1 MNKTL
6 NRVDYLDNIKALA
19 CVLVVLGHFIMSM
32 DASNIVPYNS
42 FTEWFKDTIYLF
54 HVQLFF
60 LCSGFLYIF
69 SVKRKNN
76 YKYPVFVANKLLAL
90 GVPYFVFSTVTVLMK
105 KLAGDSVNTQ
115 VDGLLHTLFI
125 EPTAP
130 YWYLYVLFFMFL
142 IIPPIK
148 SKKGISI
155 LLAVSFILK
164 IVSVTDIL
172 QDISL
177 PYFIT
182 GIFSY
187 SIWFVLGM
195 ALCVFDFKPL
205 KHRTIIG
212 AAALAVFTALSAVR
226 YHNGIENKALSFVLG
241 LIAVIGI
248 FLLFSGSTIKSGK
261 ITQLLIKYNL
271 PIFLMH
277 TIFAAG
283 IRVVLAKIGL
293 NAWYI
298 QVPCGLI
305 ATFAGP
311 AIAAFIM
318 NKTKYLEIFLYP
330 TKLIKIN
337 KE

>member
-32 DASNIVPYNS
+32 DASGIVSFNS
-42 FTEWFKDTIYLF
+42 FTEWFKETIYMF

-76 YKYPVFVANKLLAL
+76 YNYPVFMANKLLAL
-90 GVPYFVFSTVTVLMK
+90 GVPYFVFSAVTVLMK
-105 KLAGDSVNTQ
+105 KLAGDSVNTEAG
-115 VDGLLHTLFI
+115 GLLHTLFI

-148 SKKGISI
+148 NKKGVSI
-155 LLAVSFILK
+155 LLALSFILK
-164 IVSVTDIL
+164 IVAVTDIL

-177 PYFIT
+177 PYFVT
-182 GIFSY
+182 GICNY
-187 SIWFVLGM
+187 SIWFTLGM
-195 ALCVFDFKPL
+195 TLCVFEFKPFKYGVL
-205 KHRTIIG
+205 TGSVI
-212 AAALAVFTALSAVR
+212 LAVFTALSAVK
-226 YHNGIENKALSFVLG
+226 YHYGIENKAFSFLLG
-241 LIAVIGI
+241 LIAVTGI
-248 FLLFSGSTIKSGK
+248 FILFSGSTIKSGK

-283 IRVVLAKIGL
+283 VRVVLSKIGL
-293 NAWYI
+293 SAWYI
-298 QVPCGLI
+298 QVPAGLI

-311 AIAAFIM
+311 VLAAFIM

-330 TKLIKIN
+330 TKLLKIN